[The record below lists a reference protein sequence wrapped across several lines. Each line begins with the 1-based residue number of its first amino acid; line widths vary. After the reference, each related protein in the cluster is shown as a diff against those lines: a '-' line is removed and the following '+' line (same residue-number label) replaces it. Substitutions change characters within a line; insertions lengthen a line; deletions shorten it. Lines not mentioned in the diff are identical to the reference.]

1 MRAPTPFDAGL
12 EVIRLAGQWSMMI
25 AEANLVI
32 WMRLCGFAGHWK
44 VPPQENRRMV
54 TEKTSAMRDAAF
66 AAARAAALGH
76 SPARVAH
83 AALKPVRR
91 RTRSNVKRL
100 TRRGPGPK
108 RR

>member
-1 MRAPTPFDAGL
+1 MRAPPPFDAGL
-12 EVIRLAGQWSMMI
+12 EMIRLAGQWSMMI
-25 AEANLVI
+25 AEANMVI
-32 WMRLCGFAGHWK
+32 WMWLCGFAGVWN
-44 VPPQENRRMV
+44 VAPQENRRMV
-54 TEKTSAMRDAAF
+54 TEKTTAMCDAAF

-91 RTRSNVKRL
+91 RTRLNVKRL